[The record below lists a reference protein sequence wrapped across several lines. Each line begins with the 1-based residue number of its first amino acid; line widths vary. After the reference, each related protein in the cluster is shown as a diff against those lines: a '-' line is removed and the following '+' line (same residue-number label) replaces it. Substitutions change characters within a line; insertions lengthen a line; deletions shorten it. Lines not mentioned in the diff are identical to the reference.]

1 MDELLTV
8 EGVAR
13 ICKVH
18 EGTVRRQIAS
28 GKLRSV
34 RVGRSVRVRR
44 QDLDAYLSPAVEEV
58 TDLRNARPFTKD
70 DPFWSVVGSFSDPD
84 GAWVSGNIHRAM
96 AEAHEV
102 ASAPVV
108 DRSRLIG
115 PSDAAISSATASRRP
130 APEARATLTATDP
143 PGALARDQHL
153 LQGPWPR

>member
-44 QDLDAYLSPAVEEV
+44 QDLDAYLSPAAEDIV
-58 TDLRNARPFTKD
+58 DLRNARPFTAD
-70 DPFWSVVGSFSDPD
+70 DPFWKLVGAFDDPD
-84 GAWVSGNIHRAM
+84 GTWVSGDIHRAI
-96 AEAHEV
+96 AEAHEL
-102 ASAPVV
+102 
-108 DRSRLIG
+108 RS
-115 PSDAAISSATASRRP
+115 
-130 APEARATLTATDP
+130 
-143 PGALARDQHL
+143 
-153 LQGPWPR
+153 